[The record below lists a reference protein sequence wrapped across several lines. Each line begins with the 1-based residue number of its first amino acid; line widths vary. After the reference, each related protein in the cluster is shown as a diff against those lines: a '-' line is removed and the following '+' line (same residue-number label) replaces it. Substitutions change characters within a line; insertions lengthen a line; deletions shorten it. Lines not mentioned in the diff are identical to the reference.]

1 MTSRACRAPIMSWSI
16 ALGSHGSTNDEPRAG
31 GGPFLAAWVGD
42 RGGGWLRW
50 RANSTS
56 SHLRSSGPR
65 IISARVT
72 SDDSYSRG
80 KKRVRSSGV
89 FAKTLLLIWL
99 PLELACSSKVCRSA
113 VFLTRGYLD
122 LVQFKREYTLPG
134 RALRDQSEE
143 LRAS

>member
-50 RANSTS
+50 RANSRS
-56 SHLRSSGPR
+56 SQLRSSGPR
-65 IISARVT
+65 IISAGVT

-80 KKRVRSSGV
+80 KKPVGSSGV

-99 PLELACSSKVCRSA
+99 PLKHACSSEVRHSA
-113 VFLTRGYLD
+113 KKPSVQKLRTAECGRLWRGKEPEESTTR
-122 LVQFKREYTLPG
+122 
-134 RALRDQSEE
+134 
-143 LRAS
+143 